1 MKIRITK
8 DFDISSIINNIYPNV
23 LSTEE
28 KAQVNTAAEH
38 LLTQEQEFLRLKVNK
53 YYLSEFITLNDKNIT
68 LFIRSDNLL
77 DKIKRFIKKYV

>member
-1 MKIRITK
+1 MKIRVTK
-8 DFDISSIINNIYPNV
+8 DFDISSIINNIYLNT

-28 KAQVNTAAEH
+28 KAQVNTAVEH
-38 LLTQEQEFLRLKVNK
+38 LLTQEQEFLRLKVNT
-53 YYLSEFITLNDKNIT
+53 YYLSEFITLNDKNLT